1 MFTVFFPPPA
11 LSLLPSSSNN
21 EDILLA
27 SLKGRAALLV
37 HARQCLQDMQEATKP
52 SYIVIVQQSPQLTDL
67 QTLQMWDSSML
78 TAAPSQPPSAAKK
91 QPSLEI

>member
-1 MFTVFFPPPA
+1 MKTSFLPA
-11 LSLLPSSSNN
+11 S
-21 EDILLA
+21 
-27 SLKGRAALLV
+27 KVVR